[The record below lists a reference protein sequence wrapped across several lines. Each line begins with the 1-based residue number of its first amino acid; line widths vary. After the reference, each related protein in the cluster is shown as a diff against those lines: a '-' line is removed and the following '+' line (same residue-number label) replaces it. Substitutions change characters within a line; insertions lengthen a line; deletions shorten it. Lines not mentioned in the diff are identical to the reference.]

1 MDDKLEFGE
10 SVICLTDNR
19 VSGKM
24 EIRENESRKAHRN
37 PSRVVVS
44 ESELM
49 ASDNT
54 KPPGL
59 NGVDRQMKDF
69 AQLVLSDL
77 LHQVP
82 SEKRSRVR
90 QTAEWMA
97 NQVVSRN
104 YDQMGVVD
112 ALARRGCSR
121 ELVVDFCIPMAA
133 RILGDEW
140 VRDLRNFAQVTLG
153 TARLGEIL
161 KELGLSTRD
170 CPGQDSAAILLVACR
185 GEQHILGA
193 QVLADQLCR
202 RKQQVKLIV
211 DATWQDVLKLCQ
223 TGDFSALMFTCA
235 GIHALPQLTESVN
248 KVRQFVGEG
257 LPIIIGGQMVEIDAK
272 KLSRLPVDL
281 VSNDLDV
288 VLSVLELVSISAKDN
303 IQTES

>member
-10 SVICLTDNR
+10 SVICLTGNR
-19 VSGKM
+19 VSGTID
-24 EIRENESRKAHRN
+24 IRENESRKAHGN
-37 PSRVVVS
+37 LISSVVS

-49 ASDNT
+49 VSDNT
-54 KPPGL
+54 KPPGQ
-59 NGVDRQMKDF
+59 NGVDRQMKNF

-90 QTAEWMA
+90 QTAEWMS

-104 YDQMGVVD
+104 YDQIGVID
-112 ALARRGCSR
+112 ALTRRGCSR
-121 ELVVDFCIPMAA
+121 ELVIDFCIPMAA

-140 VRDLRNFAQVTLG
+140 ARDLRNFAQVTLG

-170 CPGQDSAAILLVACR
+170 CPGQDGGAILLVACR

-235 GIHALPQLTESVN
+235 GIHALPALTDSVN
-248 KVRQFVGEG
+248 KVRHFFGAD
-257 LPIIIGGQMVEIDAK
+257 LPIVIGGQMLEIDAE
-272 KLSRLPVDL
+272 KLSCLPVNL

-303 IQTES
+303 IQTEG

>member
-49 ASDNT
+49 VSDNT
-54 KPPGL
+54 KLPGL

>member
-211 DATWQDVLKLCQ
+211 DAAWQDVLKLCQ

-272 KLSRLPVDL
+272 NLSRLPVDL

-288 VLSVLELVSISAKDN
+288 VLSVLELVSISAKDS

>member
-24 EIRENESRKAHRN
+24 GIRENESRKAHRN

-49 ASDNT
+49 VSDNT
-54 KPPGL
+54 KLPGL

>member
-10 SVICLTDNR
+10 SVFCLTGNR
-19 VSGKM
+19 VSGT
-24 EIRENESRKAHRN
+24 IGARENESRNAHRN
-37 PSRVVVS
+37 PSRVEVS

-49 ASDNT
+49 VSDNT
-54 KPPGL
+54 KLPGK
-59 NGVDRQMKDF
+59 NGADRQMKDF

-104 YDQMGVVD
+104 YDQMGVID

-121 ELVVDFCIPMAA
+121 ELVIDFCIPMAA

-140 VRDLRNFAQVTLG
+140 ARDLRNFAQVTLG
-153 TARLGEIL
+153 SARLGEIL

-170 CPGQDSAAILLVACR
+170 CPAQDGGAILLVACH

-211 DATWQDVLKLCQ
+211 DATPQDVLMLCQ
-223 TGDFSALMFTCA
+223 TGDFSALFFTCA
-235 GIHALPQLTESVN
+235 GIHALPELTESVN
-248 KVRQFVGEG
+248 KVRQLVGAG
-257 LPIIIGGQMVEIDAK
+257 LPIFIGGQMVEINAEN
-272 KLSRLPVDL
+272 LSCLPVDL

-288 VLSVLELVSISAKDN
+288 VLSVLELASISAKDS
-303 IQTES
+303 IQTQS

>member
-49 ASDNT
+49 VSDNT

-288 VLSVLELVSISAKDN
+288 VLSVLELVSISAKDS

>member
-49 ASDNT
+49 VSDNT